1 MYDDE
6 KAWKQHY
13 DNWLTV
19 KEELVLKL
27 GLPKYKEEI
36 KGMEYRLKIIQRL
49 IDDYEGSTHE

>member
-36 KGMEYRLKIIQRL
+36 KGME
-49 IDDYEGSTHE
+49 